1 MNKTKKVCQF
11 CGSKCVDISNLDVS
25 MLNSNVCC
33 EKCKEIE
40 SLQILIKD
48 YIKDYRMLEINN
60 TIYDKNMVEDPYQQ
74 IEGITSYSSRFHR
87 TNYRIVKRTK
97 FVKNIIDTIDF
108 VRKFLSIDI
117 AAQFEILDSIYNKD
131 VFWKESGNLIL
142 YVHNASIEYIV
153 IKLKELL
160 TGSGSKYSIE
170 KLKNVFIK
178 EKKRIFNNSKIVKV
192 FKYENGESFEI
203 EYKPFHVIEYLNKI
217 EVLLNEYS
225 GLINDISDFRDN
237 KCAHIGKLK
246 NQSHD
251 NLTYINIKR
260 IYNMIKIIY
269 DGFMIAIAPDKFA
282 TLVVDHNIWFSN
294 LNRIVKEYRE
304 NRQKK

>member
-1 MNKTKKVCQF
+1 MNKKENACQF
-11 CGSKCVDISNLDVS
+11 CGSKCADISDLDVS

-48 YIKDYRMLEINN
+48 YIKNHRMLETNN
-60 TIYDKNMVEDPYQQ
+60 PIYEKNMVEDPDQK
-74 IEGITSYSSRFHR
+74 IEGITSYSSCFHR
-87 TNYRIVKRTK
+87 IDYKVENRTK
-97 FVKNIIDTIDF
+97 FVQDIIDEINY
-108 VRKFLSIDI
+108 VREFLSIDI
-117 AAQFEILDSIYNKD
+117 AAQFKILDSIYNKD
-131 VFWKESGNLIL
+131 FFWKESGNLIL

-160 TGSGSKYSIE
+160 TKGSKYSIE
-170 KLKNVFIK
+170 KFKNIFMNSN
-178 EKKRIFNNSKIVKV
+178 KRIFADYKVFEV
-192 FKYENGESFEI
+192 FKYDNGESFEI
-203 EYKPFHVIEYLNKI
+203 EYKPFPIIEYLNKI
-217 EVLLNEYS
+217 EGLLNEYS
-225 GLINDISDFRDN
+225 ALINSISDFRDN

-246 NQSHD
+246 NQSHE

-269 DGFMIAIAPDKFA
+269 AGFMIAIAPDQFA
-282 TLVVDHNIWFSN
+282 TLMVDHNIWFSN